1 MDFKKNPNNLNILDV
16 YTLSRLFNK
25 KQFMLLIHAH
35 EAKYKQGEMGPFFS
49 LGLAVC
55 WFLKNKALLKVPAVS
70 NKVTLVKSV
79 WVIAIKM

>member
-1 MDFKKNPNNLNILDV
+1 MDLKKKKPNNLNILDV
-16 YTLSRLFNK
+16 YTLSHLFNK

-55 WFLKNKALLKVPAVS
+55 
-70 NKVTLVKSV
+70 
-79 WVIAIKM
+79 

>member
-1 MDFKKNPNNLNILDV
+1 MQMQWILKKNPNNLNILDV
-16 YTLSRLFNK
+16 YTLSHLFNK

-55 WFLKNKALLKVPAVS
+55 
-70 NKVTLVKSV
+70 
-79 WVIAIKM
+79 